1 MERKDYLQNARA
13 SGGVLTL
20 TPNIFPSK
28 RLNINSQLQV
38 VSVQIQLK
46 SLITVCFIYLP
57 PNEIIRQTDLDDLI
71 KQLPVPFIILGDFN
85 GHNTLWGSVDTNAR
99 GRQVEKLL
107 DGHSLCLLNNSSFTH
122 FHPATKTFH
131 TLDLAI
137 CSSSLAPYWDFS
149 VSDDLFNSDH
159 FPIILTY
166 SRNDFNF
173 PKRPIRFIFDK
184 ADWHLFNSHCEF
196 TQDMVRQPDVAVDS
210 VTKCLLKA
218 ADMAIP
224 KSSGNLPR
232 LYKPWWN
239 DNCKAAK
246 KAQRRAW
253 DKFRRY
259 PTTAN
264 HIAFKHA
271 KSFFRKIRRQSKN
284 SSFQKYVGSI
294 QGHLSSKRMWEKVRK
309 ILGTNKFYHGISFLQ
324 TNGQLVSHTKGI
336 ANTLGSA
343 FANVSSGD
351 SYSQTFINYK
361 KQQEKRIIDFN
372 TLTSL
377 AYNVDFSLHE
387 LRRAIRCSH
396 PTTPGPDGIHHDML
410 KNLSKKSLGLLLI
423 LFNRIWNEH
432 VFPMAWNR
440 AIVIPILKP
449 GKNPEDPSSYR
460 PIALTSCLCKTLERM
475 INARLIHVLE
485 EKKLLTEFQSGFRYG
500 RSTMDNILNL
510 ETAIRDAFITKKHLV
525 SIFFDVEKA
534 YDRAWRHGILNDL
547 HNMG

>member
-107 DGHSLCLLNNSSFTH
+107 DDHSLCLLNNSSFTH

-137 CSSSLAPYWDFS
+137 CSPSLAPYWDFS

-173 PKRPIRFIFDK
+173 PKRPMRFIFDK

-196 TQDMVRQPDVAVDS
+196 TQDMVRQPDVNKAVDS

-264 HIAFKHA
+264 HIAFKQA
-271 KSFFRKIRRQSKN
+271 KSFFRKIRRQS
-284 SSFQKYVGSI
+284 
-294 QGHLSSKRMWEKVRK
+294 
-309 ILGTNKFYHGISFLQ
+309 
-324 TNGQLVSHTKGI
+324 
-336 ANTLGSA
+336 
-343 FANVSSGD
+343 
-351 SYSQTFINYK
+351 
-361 KQQEKRIIDFN
+361 
-372 TLTSL
+372 
-377 AYNVDFSLHE
+377 
-387 LRRAIRCSH
+387 
-396 PTTPGPDGIHHDML
+396 
-410 KNLSKKSLGLLLI
+410 
-423 LFNRIWNEH
+423 
-432 VFPMAWNR
+432 
-440 AIVIPILKP
+440 
-449 GKNPEDPSSYR
+449 
-460 PIALTSCLCKTLERM
+460 
-475 INARLIHVLE
+475 
-485 EKKLLTEFQSGFRYG
+485 
-500 RSTMDNILNL
+500 
-510 ETAIRDAFITKKHLV
+510 
-525 SIFFDVEKA
+525 
-534 YDRAWRHGILNDL
+534 
-547 HNMG
+547 